1 MNYDLKNI
9 NNLGVPQGSGYP
21 LYLFCEKT
29 KKEILDTRMYTVH
42 SPLNLKSHANQLP
55 ITKL

>member
-1 MNYDLKNI
+1 MNKEN

-29 KKEILDTRMYTVH
+29 KKDAATI
-42 SPLNLKSHANQLP
+42 PHAKNKRL
-55 ITKL
+55 

>member
-1 MNYDLKNI
+1 MKMENN

-29 KKEILDTRMYTVH
+29 KKDDTTIPH
-42 SPLNLKSHANQLP
+42 AKS
-55 ITKL
+55 ITHYQCRVLTQNNYEL